1 VTVRLVITD
10 AKGRPVNRRLFDD
23 GAWRPALERAGVV
36 PRRQPGARRPPS
48 SPDDGMHV
56 LRHTAASAWLRAGVD
71 AGRVAD
77 WLGDTVKTVLAVY
90 VHFLPGGGEGGRDA
104 VEAFFAQA
112 DGSAGGASTEAR

>member
-1 VTVRLVITD
+1 
-10 AKGRPVNRRLFDD
+10 
-23 GAWRPALERAGVV
+23 
-36 PRRQPGARRPPS
+36 
-48 SPDDGMHV
+48 MHV

-104 VEAFFAQA
+104 VEAFFAGQGA
-112 DGSAGGASTEAR
+112 PEMPSRDAGEA